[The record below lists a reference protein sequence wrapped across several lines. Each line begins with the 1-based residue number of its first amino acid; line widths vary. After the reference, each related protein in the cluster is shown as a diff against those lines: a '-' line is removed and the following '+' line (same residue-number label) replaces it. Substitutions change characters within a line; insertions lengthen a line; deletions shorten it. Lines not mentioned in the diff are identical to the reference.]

1 MNPSILSPKPSVKW
15 EERKNKREKIKTKIE
30 DIYIYIKYVNRR
42 SYIRIFLS
50 QIVVTKYY

>member
-30 DIYIYIKYVNRR
+30 DIYIYILNMW
-42 SYIRIFLS
+42 IGDHI
-50 QIVVTKYY
+50 